1 MEMKPM
7 KLEDHPCV
15 QKEAT
20 WKSVKKHSNV
30 SKQSNV
36 SKHSNVSK
44 PSKSLKTPKV
54 EICEVISLELE
65 DFLKD
70 KRNLLLSSFPV
81 GEIHS

>member
-30 SKQSNV
+30 SK
-36 SKHSNVSK
+36 
-44 PSKSLKTPKV
+44 SLKTPKV
-54 EICEVISLELE
+54 ETCEVISLELE

-70 KRNLLLSSFPV
+70 KRNQLLSSFPV